1 MPNGGFRRF
10 PGAEKK
16 YSRKEKQ
23 RYPKQKNDESPHGA
37 GGTDTNRMA
46 INKQE
51 NPADSQKKNAAK
63 TATKKKTTQKRP
75 GAKSAG
81 AKQTKEKA
89 AKEKAAK
96 EVLPAGKAAGTAAGA
111 GSAGAKAGKKSAAK
125 QPKAAKKKS
134 EKATRKENIKEAVKE
149 TAQAVKE
156 SKKTAPK
163 AAKADRQT
171 ARKNENRKKI
181 DALTRYGALS
191 PKDFAVADGVKITF
205 LGGINEIGKNL
216 TVFEYRGEMVILDCG
231 MTFPDADMPG
241 IDYVL
246 PDMSFIE
253 RNADKIK
260 AVFITHGHEDH
271 IGGLPYLLKI
281 ANIPIY
287 ASCLTMG
294 LIEGKLREH
303 RLFRTAKL
311 HVIKPGDVISTGEF
325 TFEAIHVNHSIP
337 DSMAYAIHCGAGV
350 IVHTGDF
357 KIDNTP
363 IDGGVID
370 LAKFAKLGHEGVL
383 CLMQDSTN
391 AERAGYTPS
400 EKKVGETLDQLFVR
414 AGKKRIIVASFAS
427 NIHRIQQIADAS
439 KKMGRKVFLSGRSL
453 ENVTSVSRQL
463 GFLNIPDD
471 LLLPID
477 RLKSYRDEDV
487 VLVTTG
493 SQGEPMSALARMAMG
508 DHKKVSVGN
517 NDYVI
522 ISATPIPGNEK
533 TVAHTINEL
542 MKLGAEVI
550 YEKSLGIHVSGHA
563 AQEELKLIMNLVKPR
578 FFIPVHGEQKHMRR
592 HAALAE
598 SVGIPAN
605 HILVPEL
612 GSVIEV
618 SDEGLRRLPS
628 VTAGR
633 VFVDSSGV
641 GGVGYEVLSD
651 RKKLST
657 DGVVIITAVTDAY
670 TGGLMVPLDI
680 QSKGF
685 VFADN
690 VKELTGLIEA
700 TCGQVFDQFSRAAQ
714 TDLPALQ
721 TRLKDAVSKAVFD
734 KTRRSPVII
743 VSVFAV

>member
-1 MPNGGFRRF
+1 MFRLPLR
-10 PGAEKK
+10 AANNSMQEKT
-16 YSRKEKQ
+16 
-23 RYPKQKNDESPHGA
+23 A
-37 GGTDTNRMA
+37 G
-46 INKQE
+46 Q
-51 NPADSQKKNAAK
+51 QKKTTAK
-63 TATKKKTTQKRP
+63 TTAKKKTNQKKTKINAPVKTEKTTSTRKKT
-75 GAKSAG
+75 AK
-81 AKQTKEKA
+81 EPKA
-89 AKEKAAK
+89 A
-96 EVLPAGKAAGTAAGA
+96 PTAAPA
-111 GSAGAKAGKKSAAK
+111 AAPQPKAQRTRKSAA
-125 QPKAAKKKS
+125 
-134 EKATRKENIKEAVKE
+134 
-149 TAQAVKE
+149 
-156 SKKTAPK
+156 
-163 AAKADRQT
+163 
-171 ARKNENRKKI
+171 RKKI
-181 DALTRYGALS
+181 DALSRYGSISARELS
-191 PKDFAVADGVKITF
+191 SNGVKLIF

-216 TVFEYRGEMVILDCG
+216 TVFEYRNEMVILDCG

-281 ANIPIY
+281 VNVPIY

-303 RLFRTAKL
+303 RLLRSAKL

-337 DSMAYAIHCGAGV
+337 DSMAYAVRCGAGV

-370 LAKFAKLGHEGVL
+370 LAQFAKLGNEGVL
-383 CLMQDSTN
+383 ALLQDSTN

-400 EKKVGETLDQLFVR
+400 ERKVGETLDQLFVK

-427 NIHRIQQIADAS
+427 NIHRIQQIVDAS
-439 KKMGRKVFLSGRSL
+439 QKMGRKIFLSGRSL

-463 GFLNIPDD
+463 GFLTIPDG

-477 RLKSYRDEDV
+477 KLKNYRDEDV

-508 DHKKVSVGN
+508 DHKKVSVGE
-517 NDYVI
+517 NDFVI

-533 TVAHTINEL
+533 SVSNTINEL

-563 AQEELKLIMNLVKPR
+563 AQEELKLIMNLVKPK
-578 FFIPVHGEQKHMRR
+578 FFIPVHGEQKHLRR

-598 SVGIPAN
+598 SVGIPQKN
-605 HILVPEL
+605 ILIPEL

-618 SDEGLRRLPS
+618 SDNGAHRLQS

-641 GGVGYEVLSD
+641 GDVGYAVLSD

-670 TGGLMVPLDI
+670 TGGLLTPLDI
-680 QSKGF
+680 QSRGF
-685 VFADN
+685 VFPDN
-690 VKELTGLIEA
+690 AKELTGLIEA
-700 TCGQVFDQFSRAAQ
+700 TCDHVIDGFMRQVQMDVV
-714 TDLPALQ
+714 ALQ
-721 TRLKDAVSKAVFD
+721 QRLKDAVAKAVFD
-734 KTRRSPVII
+734 KTRRTPVII